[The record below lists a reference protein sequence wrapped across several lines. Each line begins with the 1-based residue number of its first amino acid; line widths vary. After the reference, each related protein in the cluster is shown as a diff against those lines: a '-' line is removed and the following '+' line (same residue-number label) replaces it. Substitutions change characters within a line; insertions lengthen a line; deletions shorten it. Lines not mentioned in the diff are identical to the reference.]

1 MTVAMTKLTHSVWR
15 VESRC
20 VAWRSLL
27 SSSCGHGG
35 CIIVVAAVVAV
46 VVVSHHCGHCG
57 RVVRTQSDY
66 LEALLR
72 SIDSEELIDEV
83 LSTW

>member
-1 MTVAMTKLTHSVWR
+1 MATTKLTRSVRR
-15 VESRC
+15 VESRR
-20 VAWRSLL
+20 VAWRSSS

-35 CIIVVAAVVAV
+35 CIVVVAAVVAV

-72 SIDSEELIDEV
+72 SINSEELIDEV
-83 LSTW
+83 LST